1 MQNAQIS
8 LFDPEITSSHDT
20 ANLVSFPT
28 KPKAVSRKPHKAQ
41 PITDKEVLASIK
53 ASLLSSTGRYGLRN
67 YTIFVLALNTGL
79 RMNDVLN
86 VHLRDIW
93 DFATD
98 SILPFFSIKES
109 KTGKYASNIT
119 LSETT
124 RSTLKE
130 YILTMKHRTPDT
142 PLFPSQKKTPKSHTP
157 TLIHSLS
164 GEVIATHTPNKN
176 DTGCMERKSYWR
188 ILHSVALALGVQV
201 SCHTPRKTFAR
212 FIYDSYK
219 GSLVENQFTALDL
232 VQQMLRHSSSA
243 ITLRYIGITDE
254 IHNAIYSSMQ
264 L

>member
-1 MQNAQIS
+1 MQNVQIS
-8 LFDPEITSSHDT
+8 LFDTPTPIHDDTRITPIPS
-20 ANLVSFPT
+20 
-28 KPKAVSRKPHKAQ
+28 KPHTSSRKPHKAQ
-41 PITDKEVLASIK
+41 PITDKEVLAAIK
-53 ASLLSSTGRYGLRN
+53 QTLLSSTGRYGLRN

-93 DFATD
+93 DFSSQT
-98 SILPFFSIKES
+98 ILTPFTIKES
-109 KTGKYASNIT
+109 KTGKYADNIT
-119 LSETT
+119 LSPTT
-124 RSTLKE
+124 QSTLKE

-142 PLFPSQKKTPKSHTP
+142 PLFPSQKQMPKSHPQTQ
-157 TLIHSLS
+157 IHNLS
-164 GEVIATHTPNKN
+164 GSIIATHTPNKN

-188 ILHSVALALGVQV
+188 ILHSVAQTLGVQV

-219 GSLVENQFTALDL
+219 GTLVENQFSALDL
-232 VQQMLRHSSSA
+232 VQQMLRHSSSS

-254 IHNAIYSSMQ
+254 IHNAIYSSMD

>member
-1 MQNAQIS
+1 MQNTQIS
-8 LFDPEITSSHDT
+8 IFDPQPNISNNVISIPVKSHTS
-20 ANLVSFPT
+20 
-28 KPKAVSRKPHKAQ
+28 SRKPHKAQ
-41 PITDKEVLASIK
+41 PITDKDVLASIK
-53 ASLLSSTGRYGLRN
+53 SQLLSSTGRYGLRN

-79 RMNDVLN
+79 RMNDILTVRLS
-86 VHLRDIW
+86 DIW
-93 DFATD
+93 DFQTNT
-98 SILPFFSIKES
+98 ILVPFSIKES
-109 KTGKYASNIT
+109 KTGKYADNIT
-119 LSETT
+119 LSPTIQ
-124 RSTLKE
+124 STLRE
-130 YILTMKHRTPDT
+130 YILTMKHCTPDT
-142 PLFPSQKKTPKSHTP
+142 PLFPSQKQKPKSHNT
-157 TLIHSLS
+157 TTIQSLS
-164 GEVIATHTPNKN
+164 GDLISTHTPNKN

-254 IHNAIYSSMQ
+254 IHNAIYSSME

>member
-1 MQNAQIS
+1 MQNTQIS
-8 LFDPEITSSHDT
+8 IFDSQSNATIIPIP
-20 ANLVSFPT
+20 A
-28 KPKAVSRKPHKAQ
+28 KPHTVSRKPHKAQ
-41 PITDKEVLASIK
+41 PITDKDILASIK
-53 ASLLSSTGRYGLRN
+53 SQLLSSTGRYGLRN

-79 RMNDVLN
+79 RMNDILTVRLS
-86 VHLRDIW
+86 DIW
-93 DFATD
+93 DFQTNT
-98 SILPFFSIKES
+98 ILVPFSIKES
-109 KTGKYASNIT
+109 KTGKYADNIT
-119 LSETT
+119 LSPTT
-124 RSTLKE
+124 QSTLRE
-130 YILTMKHRTPDT
+130 YILTMKHRTPNT
-142 PLFPSQKKTPKSHTP
+142 PLFPSQKQKPKSHNT
-157 TLIHSLS
+157 TTIQSLS
-164 GEVIATHTPNKN
+164 GELISTHTPNKN

-254 IHNAIYSSMQ
+254 IHNAIYSSME